1 MKRVPLHDGSQVRR
15 LDGDVLDV
23 FDLGFDRNC
32 AEMLLHHRVRLGRGA
47 AVVDLN
53 LRIWT

>member
-1 MKRVPLHDGSQVRR
+1 
-15 LDGDVLDV
+15 VLDV